1 MAARKTLYVTS
12 RDDWRDWLT
21 KHCRSETEVWL
32 IYSNK
37 DSVGRVSRTT
47 MRSRRLS
54 CLEQNTGDPDDVP
67 RFMNRRGETATS
79 ELR

>member
-32 IYSNK
+32 IYS
-37 DSVGRVSRTT
+37 
-47 MRSRRLS
+47 
-54 CLEQNTGDPDDVP
+54 
-67 RFMNRRGETATS
+67 
-79 ELR
+79 